1 MSADNLD
8 SSAER
13 KAHVTG
19 KNWQT
24 EHATGRASLKKPN
37 RSSDV
42 HNLVPFAEDTHQ
54 FDFILLPIT
63 LWPDKCDQILALR
76 PFINNRCMVFHRVPP
91 DPLPSTSW
99 PFCLTS
105 PIPNLDHPN
114 SNPLDLIILT
124 PCLGDLPG
132 PMVWLPTLTTRSGP
146 PSDNPNP
153 FYMALYCA
161 NLNPSHL
168 HPKPYSILTLPIW
181 PPPCLTLTKSN

>member
-37 RSSDV
+37 WSSDV
-42 HNLVPFAEDTHQ
+42 HNNWSHLLRTTHQ
-54 FDFILLPIT
+54 FDSLFCFPWPLDPINVIRFLPYDPSIRSLCSFLT
-63 LWPDKCDQILALR
+63 HRWL
-76 PFINNRCMVFHRVPP
+76 VFHRVPP

-105 PIPNLDHPN
+105 PTPNLDHPN
-114 SNPLDLIILT
+114 SNPLDLIILN
-124 PCLGDLPG
+124 PWWGDLPG

-153 FYMALYCA
+153 FYLALYCA

-168 HPKPYSILTLPIW
+168 HP
-181 PPPCLTLTKSN
+181 